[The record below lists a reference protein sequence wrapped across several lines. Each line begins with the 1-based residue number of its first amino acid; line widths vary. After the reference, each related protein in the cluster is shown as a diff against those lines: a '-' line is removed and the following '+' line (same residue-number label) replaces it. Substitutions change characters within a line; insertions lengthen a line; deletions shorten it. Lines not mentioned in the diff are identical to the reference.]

1 MASINTTFT
10 YISQGKRVLDSEGN
24 TLISDTYY
32 ENSMLLDDNKRLQQ
46 RIKSMQETINI
57 LIDRNA
63 KLKLEKQMHEWSKDT
78 NSDMSVANLVENYLT
93 EIEKLKA
100 KLVES
105 EEMCQQLRKLN
116 STGTSPRV
124 NKTIYE
130 GRKWNMQRKFQY
142 SIKYFRRSQRY
153 HRYS

>member
-1 MASINTTFT
+1 
-10 YISQGKRVLDSEGN
+10 
-24 TLISDTYY
+24 
-32 ENSMLLDDNKRLQQ
+32 MLLDDNKRLQQ

-78 NSDMSVANLVENYLT
+78 NSDMSVTNLVENYLT
-93 EIEKLKA
+93 EIEKLQA

-105 EEMCQQLRKLN
+105 EEMCQQLKKLN

-124 NKTIYE
+124 NKSIYE
-130 GRKWNMQRKFQY
+130 G
-142 SIKYFRRSQRY
+142 
-153 HRYS
+153 